1 MAENLCNNPK
11 ARVTDR
17 GLSPDKPCGL
27 WEKYGMGWCSN
38 KDYMDWLNLYNKTIK
53 TADQQFLYLQEFK
66 MVKGYG
72 KGLDPKEVA
81 AQDAIEIAKLDFANL
96 QTQANIEKK
105 QDSDTYEKRI
115 AELSTK
121 IAVLDCLI
129 ENNIQAK
136 IEILGGPLKPTGL
149 IEGSRE
155 SNIGKYFIYGLIGI
169 AGIWAIKNL

>member
-11 ARVTDR
+11 ARVTAR

-27 WEKYGMGWCSN
+27 WEKYGLGWCSN
-38 KDYMDWLNLYNKTIK
+38 KDYNDWLNLYNKTIK

-66 MVKGYG
+66 IVKGLG
-72 KGLDPKEVA
+72 KSLDPKEVA
-81 AQDAIEIAKLDFANL
+81 ARDAIEIAKLDFSNL
-96 QTQANIEKK
+96 QTQANNEKN

-115 AELSTK
+115 AELDTK
-121 IAVLDCLI
+121 IGVLDCMI

-136 IEILGGPLKPTGL
+136 LELLGGPIKPTGL

-155 SNIGKYFIYGLIGI
+155 SNFGKYLIYGLLGIG
-169 AGIWAIKNL
+169 GIWAIKNL